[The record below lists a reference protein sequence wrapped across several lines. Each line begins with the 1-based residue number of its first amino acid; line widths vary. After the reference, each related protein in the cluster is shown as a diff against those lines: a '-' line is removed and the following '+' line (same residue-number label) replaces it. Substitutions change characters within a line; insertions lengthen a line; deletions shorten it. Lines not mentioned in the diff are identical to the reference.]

1 VKQQTPTTDALPSKS
16 QRKREMHDLQAL
28 GAELVELNDEQLSS
42 MHLPERLMDAVLDAR
57 RMSKHEARRRQL
69 QFIGKIMRTVDAGPI
84 REQLA
89 AWKAVSRT
97 HTARLHAIERWRARL
112 LEDEHAIADLVREHP
127 QADATRLRTLVRNA
141 QREHAGGQPP
151 RSFRALFRLLSETIS
166 DHSDAPTSTD
176 NEHASGSSS

>member
-1 VKQQTPTTDALPSKS
+1 MTDELPSKS

-89 AWKAVSRT
+89 AWKASRAPIRRACTRSSAGERGCSRT
-97 HTARLHAIERWRARL
+97 SMRSRISCASIRTRTRPGCERSC
-112 LEDEHAIADLVREHP
+112 
-127 QADATRLRTLVRNA
+127 ATPGGNTRPDSLRGA
-141 QREHAGGQPP
+141 FAC
-151 RSFRALFRLLSETIS
+151 S
-166 DHSDAPTSTD
+166 
-176 NEHASGSSS
+176 SGF

>member
-1 VKQQTPTTDALPSKS
+1 MTDELPSKS
-16 QRKREMHDLQAL
+16 QRKRDMHELQAL

-84 REQLA
+84 RERLA

-97 HTARLHAIERWRARL
+97 HTARLHSIERWRARL
-112 LEDEHAIADLVREHP
+112 LADEHAIADLLREHP
-127 QADATRLRTLVRNA
+127 RADAARLRALVRNA
-141 QREHAGGQPP
+141 RREQAAGEPP
-151 RSFRALFRLLSETIS
+151 RSFRALFRLLSETLV
-166 DHSDAPTSTD
+166 DEADAPAGSD
-176 NEHASGSSS
+176 RDSGSDTRRST